1 MDKSL
6 SPDRTRARKL
16 LLAHLTTAQTETYL
30 GGGYFDV
37 YTPGSKPRIWRLG
50 AGGLV
55 LVKNPRK
62 APVIPRGP
70 EGSNWC
76 WHVDGKR
83 YKALPIE
90 EGDGICVGSAIAVP
104 YEDELLALKLI
115 LESRGGEAEL
125 LEIGNG

>member
-70 EGSNWC
+70 EGSNW
-76 WHVDGKR
+76 WPTRRG